1 MTPQELKKSI
11 IQLSLK
17 GQLTNHVCSDSVD
30 DLLNYIQNTREK
42 LIKQGLTKR
51 AKLPTPFDETP
62 FDLPDNWKWVRLS
75 EIAYVNGGYAF
86 KSADYKEKGI
96 RIIRISDFNEF
107 GFVNSKIVRQE
118 YKEEFEPYLLSNED
132 ILLCMTGGTVGKSY
146 FVEAMSEPMV
156 TNQRVATIKIINP
169 CKKYI
174 NYVILS
180 PFVQKIIQDSKNST
194 NDNISMDTIYDFPV
208 PLPPL
213 EEQKRIVNKI
223 EELLP
228 LVNRYEEAWN
238 KLEKF
243 NNEFPSD
250 MELSII
256 KHALQGKLV
265 EQNESE
271 GTGFAL
277 FDKICEVKKELI
289 NKKIIK
295 KDKAIE
301 PIAEDD
307 LPFEIPSSW
316 KWAYLGEIFLHNT
329 GKAQNSSGSTNGTIR
344 KFITTSNLYWNKF
357 DFSKIKEMPFTDA
370 ELERCTVKKG
380 DLLVC
385 EGGDC
390 GRSAI
395 WNYDE
400 EMCIQNHVHR
410 LRPYYGLDI
419 NFYYYMMFYYK
430 NARLLRGRGV
440 AIQGLSNEAIHK
452 VVCPLPPYEEQKR
465 IVAKLEELLPLCR
478 KLVK

>member
-1 MTPQELKKSI
+1 MFVRQYD
-11 IQLSLK
+11 
-17 GQLTNHVCSDSVD
+17 V
-30 DLLNYIQNTREK
+30 LLNTLGNGTLGRSGIVSY
-42 LIKQGLTKR
+42 LPFPMLTDGH
-51 AKLPTPFDETP
+51 PFIFRT
-62 FDLPDNWKWVRLS
+62 
-75 EIAYVNGGYAF
+75 
-86 KSADYKEKGI
+86 
-96 RIIRISDFNEF
+96 
-107 GFVNSKIVRQE
+107 
-118 YKEEFEPYLLSNED
+118 SNPES
-132 ILLCMTGGTVGKSY
+132 SY
-146 FVEAMSEPMV
+146 FLFYYLQLKRSDIEKAANGS
-156 TNQRVATIKIINP
+156 TNQTFLN
-169 CKKYI
+169 
-174 NYVILS
+174 LS
-180 PFVQKIIQDSKNST
+180 ST
-194 NDNISMDTIYDFPV
+194 KLWPIPAAPI
-208 PLPPL
+208 
-213 EEQKRIVNKI
+213 EEQKRIVAKI
-223 EELLP
+223 KELLP
-228 LVNRYEEAWN
+228 LVDRYEEAWS

-256 KHALQGKLV
+256 KYALQGKLV

-271 GTGFAL
+271 GNGFAL
-277 FDKICEVKKELI
+277 FDKICEVKKELF

-301 PIAEDD
+301 SIAEDD
-307 LPFEIPSSW
+307 IPFEIPSSW
-316 KWAYLGEIFLHNT
+316 KWVYLGEIFLHNT
-329 GKAQNSSGSTNGTIR
+329 GKAQNSSGSTNGAVR
-344 KFITTSNLYWNKF
+344 KFITTSNLYWNRF

-430 NARLLRGRGV
+430 NAGLLRGRGV

-452 VVCPLPPYEEQKR
+452 VVCPLPPLEEQKR

>member
-1 MTPQELKKSI
+1 M
-11 IQLSLK
+11 
-17 GQLTNHVCSDSVD
+17 
-30 DLLNYIQNTREK
+30 
-42 LIKQGLTKR
+42 
-51 AKLPTPFDETP
+51 
-62 FDLPDNWKWVRLS
+62 
-75 EIAYVNGGYAF
+75 
-86 KSADYKEKGI
+86 
-96 RIIRISDFNEF
+96 
-107 GFVNSKIVRQE
+107 
-118 YKEEFEPYLLSNED
+118 
-132 ILLCMTGGTVGKSY
+132 
-146 FVEAMSEPMV
+146 
-156 TNQRVATIKIINP
+156 
-169 CKKYI
+169 
-174 NYVILS
+174 
-180 PFVQKIIQDSKNST
+180 
-194 NDNISMDTIYDFPV
+194 
-208 PLPPL
+208 
-213 EEQKRIVNKI
+213 
-223 EELLP
+223 P
-228 LVNRYEEAWN
+228 LVDRYEEAWS

-256 KHALQGKLV
+256 KYALQGKLV

-271 GTGFAL
+271 GNGFAL
-277 FDKICEVKKELI
+277 FDKICEVKKELF

-301 PIAEDD
+301 SIAEDD
-307 LPFEIPSSW
+307 IPFEIPSSW
-316 KWAYLGEIFLHNT
+316 KWVYLGEIFLHNT
-329 GKAQNSSGSTNGTIR
+329 GKAQNSSGSTNGAVR
-344 KFITTSNLYWNKF
+344 KFITTSNLYWNRF

-430 NARLLRGRGV
+430 NAGLLRGRGV

-452 VVCPLPPYEEQKR
+452 VVCPLPPLEEQKR